1 MKCLV
6 KNEPAVGLTLKDIE
20 KPSPNDN
27 EILIKVKKVKTDVDD
42 NKFIIKPKLS
52 VIYF

>member
-6 KNEPAVGLTLKDIE
+6 KNEPAVGLTLKEKE

-27 EILIKVKKVKTDVDD
+27 EILIKVKKLAICGTELHIWNWD
-42 NKFIIKPKLS
+42 S
-52 VIYF
+52 WAQ